1 MNEGNHGEITEEI
14 VALIKE
20 DNLNND
26 AALRLILANQL
37 VINRRMKKTN
47 EVVDEV
53 KEDVSAIK
61 LSLERYPSVMWMWF
75 HRRKTLIAAVLV
87 LMLMYTVLFGV
98 VNISDIRQ
106 ALLSLAGLPP
116 DLGIATPTPLP

>member
-1 MNEGNHGEITEEI
+1 MSEGNHGEITEEI

-20 DNLNND
+20 DNLNTE

-37 VINRRMKKTN
+37 VVNRRTLETKTSVG
-47 EVVDEV
+47 EVQQ
-53 KEDVSAIK
+53 DVSDIK
-61 LSLERYPSVMWMWF
+61 KSLEMYPSVIWLWF

-87 LMLMYTVLFGV
+87 LMLIYTVLFGV